1 MLLAL
6 LAVAG
11 CDSGSDSGGSFEGDA
26 HAILENEARSVLQA
40 TYQNL
45 AVEADTLQARID
57 TFAAVPL
64 GADSINAAR
73 EDALA
78 AARAAWRNVHR
89 PWAQSAPL
97 RLDRVAGTP
106 GVEAALDA
114 WPADAEG
121 IQAVTGGSV
130 PITAERVAAFD
141 GGTPAR
147 KGLHAIEFLLFGAGE
162 EKPPAAFTPREQDY
176 LAAAA
181 TALAERTQALLGAWS
196 GNDGAAA
203 ALANAGRDGSGYAT
217 PQAALDTL
225 AQGLALV
232 AGSVGTR
239 LGVAL
244 ADSSGTGP
252 LRRYVESARSESA
265 LLDLR
270 NALRGVRHVYTG
282 DYDGRKGPG
291 FDEIARDVRPAL
303 DEKIRR
309 RIARAITRL
318 NDLRDRPGSLRAARE
333 DEQEGREKLR
343 AAREAALALHET
355 LRRDLA
361 SVVDGL
367 SL

>member
-26 HAILENEARSVLQA
+26 RAILENEARSVLQA

-45 AVEADTLQARID
+45 AVEADTLRARVD

-64 GADSINAAR
+64 GADSLDAAR

-78 AARAAWRNVHR
+78 AARAVWRNAHR

-97 RLDRVAGTP
+97 RLGRVAGTP
-106 GVEAALDA
+106 SVEGGLDA

-121 IQAVTGGSV
+121 IQAVTGGSA

-147 KGLHAIEFLLFGAGE
+147 KGFHAIEFLLFGAGE

-176 LAAAA
+176 LVAAA
-181 TALAERTQALLGAWS
+181 TALTDRTQALLGAWS
-196 GNDGAAA
+196 GNDGAAV

-225 AQGLALV
+225 AQSLVLV
-232 AGSVGTR
+232 AGAVGTR

-244 ADSSGTGP
+244 ADSASTGP
-252 LRRYVESARSESA
+252 LRRYVESACSESA

-270 NALRGVRHVYTG
+270 NALRGIRHVYTG
-282 DYDGRKGPG
+282 DYDGREGPG
-291 FDEIARDVRPAL
+291 LDEIVQDVRPAL

-318 NDLRDRPGSLRAARE
+318 NDLRDRSGSVRAARA

-343 AAREAALALHET
+343 AAREAAFALHET
-355 LRRDLA
+355 LRRDLVPLVA
-361 SVVDGL
+361 EL
-367 SL
+367 QR